1 MECTYLYRSGGWA
14 RAASAGTAGKEW
26 PTPLDHAEQAGSKA
40 PIQIFERYK
49 EIAQELRALGITAN
63 CAPVAD
69 IARSQSH
76 PVLRNRCFGSSPEQV
91 TKLAKAAAEGLLAGG
106 SCQ

>member
-1 MECTYLYRSGGWA
+1 MQRLRAPLA
-14 RAASAGTAGKEW
+14 REW

-76 PVLRNRCFGSSPEQV
+76 PVLRNGV
-91 TKLAKAAAEGLLAGG
+91 LAAHPNR
-106 SCQ
+106 